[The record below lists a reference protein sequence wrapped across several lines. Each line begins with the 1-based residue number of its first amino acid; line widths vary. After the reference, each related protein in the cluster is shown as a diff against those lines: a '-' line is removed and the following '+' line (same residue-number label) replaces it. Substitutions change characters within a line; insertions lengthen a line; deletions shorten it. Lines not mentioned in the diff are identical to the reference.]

1 MDSGSRSGAEG
12 GGVGT
17 GTLFGFGMRSRG
29 ICGIGVGE
37 GAANGDGDGDAEGD
51 VLGCAFC
58 ARRVTPM
65 QQNKTT
71 KKVRVIIIVA
81 ILTRV
86 RGKKRSKGDQ

>member
-37 GAANGDGDGDAEGD
+37 GAVSGDGDAEGD

-58 ARRVTPM
+58 PRKVTPM
-65 QQNKTT
+65 QQNTTT
-71 KKVRVIIIVA
+71 KKVRVIIIVG
-81 ILTRV
+81 ILTR
-86 RGKKRSKGDQ
+86 RIDNFQLGSG